1 MAELGAPMRL
11 RAVRNADGVVLKV
24 LMAHPMDTGRVKDD
38 QGMLIPA
45 WFIKQVELWL
55 DQERLLSAD
64 WGPAVAANPFLQV
77 ELAGVPPGST
87 LRVRWRDNRDFLRE
101 DVLTID

>member
-1 MAELGAPMRL
+1 MRL

-24 LMAHPMDTGRVKDD
+24 LMAHPMDTGRVKD
-38 QGMLIPA
+38 Q
-45 WFIKQVELWL
+45 QVELWL

-77 ELAGVPPGST
+77 ELAGVPPGAT
-87 LRVRWRDNRDFLRE
+87 LRVRWRDNRDFVRE
-101 DVLTID
+101 DLLTID